1 LDDTLNKTGGH
12 LMKYKYVFLGV
23 IFNMIVMAIE
33 ETLKLKRLS
42 LLIPATFIIVLFAFI
57 RGKLKNQSK

>member
-1 LDDTLNKTGGH
+1 
-12 LMKYKYVFLGV
+12 MKYKYVFLGV